1 MENNEFSEKLIAAYR
16 ANWLETMAQLVVL
29 KTQLDIV
36 TDKLTAS
43 SKLVEEYQKQIQI
56 EAAKARPAQQAPK
69 QEQK

>member
-1 MENNEFSEKLIAAYR
+1 MENNEFGEKLIAAYR

-36 TDKLTAS
+36 TDKLDKS
-43 SKLVEEYQKQIQI
+43 NKQVEQLEKQI
-56 EAAKARPAQQAPK
+56 EAMKARPAQQAPK